1 METQTDH
8 EQRMEALAARQAV
21 ALEKLTNYALWW
33 TVLLPLIVV
42 IVAIIW
48 SQAA

>member
-1 METQTDH
+1 METQSSH
-8 EQRMEALAARQAV
+8 EQRLEALASRQAV

-33 TVLLPLIVV
+33 TVILPVLAIV
-42 IVAIIW
+42 IALIW

>member
-1 METQTDH
+1 METQSGH
-8 EQRMEALAARQAV
+8 EQRMEALATRQAV

-33 TVLLPLIVV
+33 TVVLPVVLV
-42 IVAIIW
+42 IVALIW